1 MAQFPLALA
10 IEPRLL
16 PHAVANG
23 FAMDYKASDVFAVTK
38 LHSPFFYFSIVTLY
52 SVKCLKDLRCPAKH
66 GPMTW

>member
-23 FAMDYKASDVFAVTK
+23 FAMDYKAGGRFRS
-38 LHSPFFYFSIVTLY
+38 HSTTLIFSIFSIATLY
-52 SVKCLKDLRCPAKH
+52 SVKCLKGLLCPAKH
-66 GPMTW
+66 APMTL